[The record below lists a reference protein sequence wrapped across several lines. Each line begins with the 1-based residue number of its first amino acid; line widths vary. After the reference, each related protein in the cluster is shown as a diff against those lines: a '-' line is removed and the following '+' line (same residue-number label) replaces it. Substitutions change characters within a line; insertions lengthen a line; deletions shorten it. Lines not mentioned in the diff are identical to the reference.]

1 MSPKTLEKGAESKN
15 NVINQVCMTHN
26 ISMINREYASSI
38 KQLMPERDRD
48 RDLDRPVSLWKELD
62 RIRGFPEQT
71 TVVIF
76 KTRGCSWFNFSSCS
90 MCGYFNDVSSKVSTE
105 DLLKQVDHMTS
116 SLSGSKVLKVFTSGS
131 FLDPIE
137 VPIEVREYFYDS
149 IDGKVEK
156 VLVESR
162 TEYITEKNLA
172 SMPGYSVPTRV
183 AIGLESSDDYIM
195 KYSVN
200 KGSSFRK
207 FIDSVNALKKL
218 RLELRTYLLFK
229 PPFISEADAIV
240 DSLKSIRDVL
250 PYSSDVSI
258 NPMNIQKNTMVE
270 KLWKAG
276 LYRPPRLW
284 SLAEVLLRSSNPDVP
299 VVSYPTGGDKLRG
312 VHNEGHDRVL
322 LDLIFKCSLSQDFT
336 ELEEYY
342 KSGERNEYSS
352 RVNVEN
358 SMLFQGDYARL
369 ANRLSTSS
377 TFI

>member
-1 MSPKTLEKGAESKN
+1 
-15 NVINQVCMTHN
+15 MTQN

-38 KQLMPERDRD
+38 KQLMPGRDND

-105 DLLKQVDHMTS
+105 DLLKQVDYMAA

-131 FLDPIE
+131 FLDPME
-137 VPIEVREYFYDS
+137 VPMKVREYFYDS
-149 IDGKVEK
+149 IEGKVDQ

-162 TEYITEKNLA
+162 TEYITEKNL
-172 SMPGYSVPTRV
+172 SSVPGYAVPTRV

-207 FIDSVNALKKL
+207 FLDSVSALKKL
-218 RLELRTYLLFK
+218 GLELRTYLLFK
-229 PPFISEADAIV
+229 PPFISEAEAIA
-240 DSLKSIRDVL
+240 DSLKSIQDVL
-250 PYSSDVSI
+250 PYSNDISI

-284 SLAEVLLRSSNPDVP
+284 SLAEILLRSRNTVAP
-299 VVSYPTGGDKLRG
+299 VVSYPTGGDKIRG
-312 VHNEGHDRVL
+312 VHNEEHDRTL

-342 KSGERNEYSS
+342 NNSSKDEYNA
-352 RVNVEN
+352 RINVED
-358 SMLFQGDYARL
+358 SMLFHSDFGRL

-377 TFI
+377 AFI